1 MSFTLHR
8 HMLEIPNLTDR
19 EFRILFCYAHHA
31 DNATFLAW
39 PSVKTV
45 ARECQ
50 CSPRSVQYTIN
61 KLLAREDNIFFTSNR
76 SKGRSSTTY
85 QMFFPGMEKVEK
97 QKSTVISFEKKRR
110 ERGPSTKKLAAEL
123 QKTNHRVDTLFQE
136 AQG

>member
-1 MSFTLHR
+1 MSFTLQR
-8 HMLEIPNLTDR
+8 HIWGIPKLSHV
-19 EFRILFCYAHHA
+19 EFRILSCYAYHA
-31 DNATFLAW
+31 DNSTFLAY

-50 CSPRSVQYTIN
+50 CSISTVQRALN
-61 KLLAREDNIFFTSNR
+61 RLLTREDNVLFTTNR
-76 SKGRSSTTY
+76 KGGRQATTY
-85 QMFFPGMEKVEK
+85 QMLFPGMETAQK